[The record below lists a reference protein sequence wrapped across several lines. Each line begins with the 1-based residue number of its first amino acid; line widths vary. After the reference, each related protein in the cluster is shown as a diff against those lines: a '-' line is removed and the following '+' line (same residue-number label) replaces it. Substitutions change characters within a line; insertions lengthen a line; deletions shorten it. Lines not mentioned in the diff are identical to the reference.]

1 MVLMEVKGLRKPL
14 AAGGDDLNYK
24 KMLVVAP
31 CKTYMVVISITTI
44 LWL

>member
-1 MVLMEVKGLRKPL
+1 MVLMEVMELRRPL

-31 CKTYMVVISITTI
+31 CKTDMVVISITTI